1 MQNLSFNT
9 SGQNAVEIEN
19 FQDTYN
25 ALKTKFNIQPTGRIN
40 FCLEQFEIFR
50 SYLDINLGQSYVIKQ
65 ANNDCYMLFI
75 QAHFKSKDAHGLI
88 TDHYEYQTWA
98 LAYLKHDFGRVMI
111 RPETLAD
118 KLIELIHPIEL
129 DFKEDKAFSDTFYV
143 LINDHQK
150 AIEGIDRNFR
160 NAVMDIR
167 VDDFVIEIIDHTLLV
182 GSRKTISAEKAIHLA
197 EFVAR
202 LASMC

>member
-1 MQNLSFNT
+1 MPNLSFNT
-9 SGQNAVEIEN
+9 TGLNAMEIEN
-19 FQDTYN
+19 FQDAYN
-25 ALKTKFNIQPTGRIN
+25 ALKTKFNIQPTGHIN

-65 ANNDCYMLFI
+65 ANNDCYVLFI
-75 QAHFKSKDAHGLI
+75 QTHSKSKDANGII

-98 LAYLKHDFGRVMI
+98 LAYLKQDFGRVMI

-143 LINDHQK
+143 LINDYQK
-150 AIEGIDRNFR
+150 AVEGIDRNFR

-167 VDDFVIEIIDHTLLV
+167 VDDFVIEIVDHTLLV
-182 GSRKTISAEKAIHLA
+182 GSRKTISAEKVIHLA
-197 EFVAR
+197 EFVSR